1 MVHDEYIRIAR
12 KLMETGLS
20 PQMRVRL
27 TDLSKFFSKEQE
39 LAELEPF
46 ELETLAR
53 QELNTEKS
61 T

>member
-1 MVHDEYIRIAR
+1 
-12 KLMETGLS
+12 
-20 PQMRVRL
+20 MRVRL